1 MVRRVSRSSKRRVSR
16 RSKRRVSRRSKR
28 RVSRRS
34 KRRRKG
40 GAKIP
45 SAVSGKVTS
54 PAPNSDGPVVVKEGQ
69 LWILSD
75 WVEELKKRNEIFET
89 SRVLQDSDTIKI
101 GMPKQTQKSKS
112 KSKAKPKPKP
122 KSKGKK
128 GPSPAKDDKAHRQWI
143 ASSSAKS
150 LGTMPG
156 PLDL

>member
-1 MVRRVSRSSKRRVSR
+1 MV
-16 RSKRRVSRRSKR
+16 RRVSRRSKR

-75 WVEELKKRNEIFET
+75 WVEELKKRNEIFEK
-89 SRVLQDSDTIKI
+89 SRVLKDSDTIKI
-101 GMPKQTQKSKS
+101 GMPKQKPKQKPKSKSKSKS

-128 GPSPAKDDKAHRQWI
+128 GPSPAKDDKAHRQ
-143 ASSSAKS
+143 
-150 LGTMPG
+150 
-156 PLDL
+156 